1 MLMNNT
7 FKKRLYDSQY
17 RKKLLSKIDSINDKN
32 VLLIIYNYIVCDIGN
47 NFSSNT
53 NGIFIN
59 INILSN
65 NCIEKINT
73 YVDEIINKNIEDSK
87 IINVVVS
94 TPYVSDDIEI
104 LTDLGHKFSN
114 QEKNIIKRIRNK
126 L

>member
-1 MLMNNT
+1 MNNT
-7 FKKRLYDSQY
+7 LKKRLYDSKF
-17 RKKLLSKIDSINDKN
+17 RKKLLSKIDTIKDKN
-32 VLLIIYNYIVCDIGN
+32 ILLTIYNNIICDIGN

-73 YVDEIINKNIEDSK
+73 YIDEVINKNIEDNK
-87 IINVVVS
+87 IVNVVNC
-94 TPYVSDDIEI
+94 TTYNSDDIEI
-104 LTDLGHKFSN
+104 LLDLGHKFSN

-126 L
+126 F

>member
-1 MLMNNT
+1 M
-7 FKKRLYDSQY
+7 S
-17 RKKLLSKIDSINDKN
+17 LLS
-32 VLLIIYNYIVCDIGN
+32 IY
-47 NFSSNT
+47 
-53 NGIFIN
+53 
-59 INILSN
+59 
-65 NCIEKINT
+65 IEKINT

-104 LTDLGHKFSN
+104 LTDLVHKFSN